1 MKKLK
6 GINKLVH
13 AHKVNMGDI
22 WLDQALPIDDVEQVD
37 PFLLIHHWKTTFP
50 GGQQQREVGVGPHPH
65 RGFSPVTFIFEGGL
79 HHRDSRGNDQVIYAG
94 GTQWMHSGMGIIHS
108 ERPSKELAANGGDF
122 EIIQFWVNVPEKRKM
137 IQPSYQPLSHQQTP
151 SVKLGSKGSSAGVVA
166 GNIHDVKGPIKT
178 ESPLLILRFD
188 LMASDQFDLE
198 IPKDYNALLYTLD
211 GSLQVNDQAVEAKSL
226 LIFEKEP
233 GQVKFRVNENTRAI
247 LLAGLPLSEPVSS
260 YGPFVMN
267 DQSGILHAMKDYQ
280 TGKMGVLIEDFS

>member
-1 MKKLK
+1 MKELL
-6 GINKLVH
+6 GIDKSLT
-13 AHKVNMGDI
+13 ARKVSMGDI

-37 PFLLIHHWKTTFP
+37 PFLLIHHWKTRFS

-137 IQPSYQPLSHQQTP
+137 IQPSYQPLSYQQTP
-151 SVKLGSKGSSAGVVA
+151 SVKLGSKDSSAGVVA
-166 GNIHDVKGPIKT
+166 GNFHDVKGPIKT

-211 GSLQVNDQAVEAKSL
+211 GSIKVNDRDSGPKSL
-226 LIFEKEP
+226 LIFDQGP
-233 GQVKFRVNENTRAI
+233 GSVKIDVIENTRAI